1 MLLHSLS
8 RLGKQI
14 NLSPPLAEQEKKRNQ
29 TRQQYNEK
37 AQAHRVTVVRV
48 QKVEPL
54 DVQISIKSV
63 IKPVVRNGI
72 ARTTTSYC

>member
-37 AQAHRVTVVRV
+37 AQAQRVTVVRV

-63 IKPVVRNGI
+63 IKPVAWNGI
-72 ARTTTSYC
+72 ARTTTSCC

>member
-14 NLSPPLAEQEKKRNQ
+14 NLSPPLAEQEKKRNP
-29 TRQQYNEK
+29 TRQQYDKK
-37 AQAHRVTVVRV
+37 AQAQRVTVVRV

-63 IKPVVRNGI
+63 IKPVAWNGI
-72 ARTTTSYC
+72 ARTTTSCC